1 MSERASCSADATAIG
16 TGFQSR
22 VLVCCCHVSKGASC
36 CTCHCFRILDT
47 LSWTYIGSGDMQ
59 MLLLLLLF
67 PLLEPVHRSTV
78 QLFDLSVNLG
88 KLQWVVEKQGG
99 GDSCVRVCVGLALC
113 MWKWQRDFFCT
124 VSLYC
129 MLHKE
134 HVSHMAGL
142 RRTGSRFITEC
153 NPLQPFHQP
162 LCIQRL
168 HFKDLVQPSRVLLVT
183 RQASTCK
190 VHSAIIR

>member
-1 MSERASCSADATAIG
+1 MWARE
-16 TGFQSR
+16 
-22 VLVCCCHVSKGASC
+22 GASC

-47 LSWTYIGSGDMQ
+47 LSLMYIASGDMQ
-59 MLLLLLLF
+59 MLLLLLLLF
-67 PLLEPVHRSTV
+67 CQSQYTD
-78 QLFDLSVNLG
+78 QLFNCLTSAWTWGNFSGWLRSIE
-88 KLQWVVEKQGG
+88 VET
-99 GDSCVRVCVGLALC
+99 VVCVCVWLC
-113 MWKWQRDFFCT
+113 VCGSDRGIFCT
-124 VSLYC
+124 VSPYC

-134 HVSHMAGL
+134 HVSHMVGL
-142 RRTGSRFITEC
+142 RRTGSRFITER

-168 HFKDLVQPSRVLLVT
+168 HFKDLVRRSRVLLVT